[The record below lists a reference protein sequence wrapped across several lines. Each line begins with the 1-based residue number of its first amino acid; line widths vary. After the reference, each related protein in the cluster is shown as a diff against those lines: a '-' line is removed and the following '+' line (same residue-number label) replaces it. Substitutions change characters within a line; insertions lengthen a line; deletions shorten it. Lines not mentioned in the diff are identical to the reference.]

1 MYVNRVFFVAI
12 NSVKNAH
19 KVVYLLLDQS
29 AVGVRLLYL
38 YSTCARL
45 LYAQVH
51 VHVASCRSQE
61 SDLPLPSS
69 VSSLA
74 IDHCLVKCSNFLKF
88 AVFTSLLVC
97 CTPHFPVDFIWCW
110 CCLCLS
116 LANTCTCACV
126 TLCMCFS
133 LLLVLAYLLHVKSYL
148 CCSIS

>member
-1 MYVNRVFFVAI
+1 MCFVAI
-12 NSVKNAH
+12 NSVKNEH

-29 AVGVRLLYL
+29 AVGVHLQSMYM
-38 YSTCARL
+38 YMAATCRCTCT
-45 LYAQVH
+45 VH
-51 VHVASCRSQE
+51 EASRRSQE

-110 CCLCLS
+110 CCLCFS
-116 LANTCTCACV
+116 LANTCTCTCACV